1 MTVSDNCFA
10 KILAL
15 RQELGL
21 FLLPLKSRK
30 SVLKKVILFLFFV
43 PSLAYSQINL
53 KVLDEEGQPVSRAQ
67 VSYNSQQFV
76 TDENG
81 TATIAVADSDHRLT
95 VEKENFRGFSKNI
108 RATVKI
114 QFINVLFVKSER
126 ETQIEEVV
134 FQKKGK
140 PKVTDLTSMEISAKE
155 ARQVASLS
163 GGVEGLLKTLPSVN
177 SNAELSSQYMV
188 RGGNY
193 DENLIY
199 INDIEIYR
207 PFLIRNSLQEGL
219 SIINPDMV
227 QAINFSAGGF
237 EAKYGDKMSSSL
249 NIYYR
254 EPTQF
259 ELSGEASLIGGR
271 LTTGFAS
278 KNKRLTALVSGR
290 YRNTNL
296 VLNTLNEDTDF
307 NPQYFDVQT
316 YLNYKL
322 SDKWKLSFIGYLSK
336 NDYEMVPKVKEVD
349 FGTLQSPQK
358 LSVFYNGKED
368 DQYKNMMGTASIT
381 YRPNQKWTISLDNF
395 AYQNREREYYSIA
408 SAYLLQSFDPVTGD
422 PVASYDVGGQIDHAR
437 NDLLVKTYGSQ
448 LKTKF
453 SPDVNTDLEVGVK
466 FEKENLKDFT
476 NEWQLVDS
484 LGYSTPRDFV
494 KPGILDAG
502 NLRLKHSIAG
512 RNHIEPTRLSVFAQ
526 FSRKMYWGAHRVFI
540 NAGVRASYWDFNEET
555 IISPRGQI
563 AVKPDWEM
571 DMLFTLSGGIY
582 YQAPFYKE
590 IKDVTG
596 AFNSDIK
603 SQRSIQIIF
612 KNDFEFKMAERP
624 FKLTTEA
631 YYKKLDHLIPY
642 YLDNVRIRYAGEN
655 NATGSAYGVDARL
668 FGEFVPGVDSW
679 ISASYARVYENID
692 GKGSIPRPTD
702 PRFRFSMF
710 YQDYMPKFPS
720 MRVNLTLVFA
730 NGLPSGTPVSL
741 TETGQPDFEAPYRYQ
756 RTLPSYKRVDIGL
769 SKVFIDQKDH
779 IVSSGFFSNF
789 KELMLGVQIFNAFN
803 INNTIANQWVND
815 VSSGYNY
822 PVPVR
827 LTGRFFNV
835 KLEFKL

>member
-1 MTVSDNCFA
+1 MKKLLLLLAIMPTFA
-10 KILAL
+10 
-15 RQELGL
+15 
-21 FLLPLKSRK
+21 F
-30 SVLKKVILFLFFV
+30 
-43 PSLAYSQINL
+43 SQINL
-53 KVLDEEGQPVSRAQ
+53 KVLDEDGKPVTQAN
-67 VSYNSQQFV
+67 VSYNNQNFKTDDKGFV
-76 TDENG
+76 KIP
-81 TATIAVADSDHRLT
+81 IAESEQMLSVQ
-95 VEKENFRGFSKNI
+95 KENFRGFTKTIRTTPKVQNVNI
-108 RATVKI
+108 
-114 QFINVLFVKSER
+114 LFANIER
-126 ETQIEEVV
+126 ETQIQEVV

-140 PKVTDLTSMEISAKE
+140 PKVTDLTSIEISAKE
-155 ARQVASLS
+155 AQQVASLS

-227 QAINFSAGGF
+227 QAINFSPGGF

-254 EPTQF
+254 QPTKF

-271 LTTGFAS
+271 LSTGFAS
-278 KNKRLTALVSGR
+278 KNQKFTGLISGR

-307 NPQYFDVQT
+307 NPQYMDLQT

-322 SDKWKLSFIGYLSK
+322 NDKWDVSFIGYWSK
-336 NDYEMVPKVKEVD
+336 NDYEMIPKVKEVD
-349 FGTLQSPQK
+349 FGSLQTPLK

-368 DQYKNMMGTASIT
+368 DQYKNMMGTGTIN
-381 YRPNQKWTISLDNF
+381 YKPNDKWKFTLDGF
-395 AYQNREREYYSIA
+395 AYQNREQEYYTIA
-408 SAYLLQSFDPVTGD
+408 SAYQLQTFDPITGE
-422 PVASYDVGGQIDHAR
+422 PITSYDVGGQIDHAR
-437 NDLLVKTYGSQ
+437 NDLMVKTYGAQ

-453 SPDVNTDLEVGVK
+453 SPDVNTDFEVGLK
-466 FEKENLKDFT
+466 FEKENLEDNT

-494 KPGILDAG
+494 NPGTLDPSQ
-502 NLRLKHSIAG
+502 LRLRFNIAG
-512 RNHIEPTRLSVFAQ
+512 ANHIEPTRLSAYAQ
-526 FSRKMYWGAHRVFI
+526 YSKKFFWGDNRVFV
-540 NAGVRASYWDFNEET
+540 NAGIRASHWDFNDET
-555 IISPRGQI
+555 IISPRAQFAI
-563 AVKPDWEM
+563 KPNWEM
-571 DMLFTLSGGIY
+571 DMLFKLSGGIY

-590 IKDVTG
+590 IKDLDG
-596 AFNSDIK
+596 NFNPNII
-603 SQRSIQIIF
+603 SQRSMQIIF
-612 KNDFEFKMAERP
+612 ANDYEFRMVDRP
-624 FKLTTEA
+624 FKLTTEL
-631 YYKKLDHLIPY
+631 YYKKMDDLIPY
-642 YLDNVRIRYAGEN
+642 YLDNVRIRYSGQN
-655 NATGSAYGVDARL
+655 NSEGYAYGIDTRL

-679 ISASYARVYENID
+679 ISASYARVKENID
-692 GKGSIPRPTD
+692 GRGYISRPTD

-741 TETGQPDFEAPYRYQ
+741 DSEGKPDFEAPYKYQ
-756 RTLPSYKRVDIGL
+756 KTLPSYKRVDIGL
-769 SKVFIDQKDH
+769 SKVFIDQKDNK
-779 IVSSGFFSNF
+779 VNGGFWGNF
-789 KELMLGVQIFNAFN
+789 KELTLGVQIFNAFN
-803 INNTIANQWVND
+803 INNTVANQWVND